1 MRITLLRM
9 MVVFAATIVSL
20 HAALAQRI
28 TRTID
33 SGWKFANIT
42 EDASAPD
49 FEDAQWQQVNLPHT
63 WNAVDA
69 FDDVEGIAR
78 TIGWYRRILRMPEAI
93 DKCYTLRIG
102 AANQYAEVYVNGKLA
117 GTHIGGYTAFA
128 FDITSHLV
136 GGDNYIAIKVDNS
149 HNPEIGPLSA
159 DFTFY
164 GGIYRDVQLIETSR
178 TRISPTYHASK
189 GIFIRTPEVNADKAM
204 INVEVKLSSDVKTK
218 ALVKVELV
226 DNKSNIIAAQT
237 KKVKLEAD
245 SNNIPIEC
253 NLEVLNPTLWDVEK
267 PQLYTAR
274 VTLDV
279 DGKDV
284 DSVSEAFGIR
294 SYSFAPATGLM
305 LNGRHVK
312 LVGTNRHQDYFG
324 LGNALPDARHTADI
338 EFLKEMGGNSLRVSH
353 YPQHERVMEACDRLG
368 VITSVEI
375 PLVNAITISEGFT
388 KNALS
393 MVEEMIWQ
401 NFNHASVLIWAYMNE
416 ILLRRPSTDEEYL
429 KNTYYPA
436 VLELTKKLDAKV
448 RSLDPSRYTMLA
460 CDHAPKRYIESGVAS
475 VPQIVGWNVYTG
487 WYGGPISRFSA
498 NLDNLRKSFPDKV
511 LTISEY
517 GADADSRVHS
527 GAPERFDYSL
537 DYSELFH
544 EGYFPEMFK
553 RDYIASSNLWNL
565 CDFGSETRGDAI
577 PHTNL
582 KGISTMTRQ
591 PKDIYFYY
599 KAALI
604 NEPLV
609 HVCKYTWTKRA
620 GAETST
626 GVSLQKL
633 KVYTNQPCVELLHNG
648 KSLGQKEVENYHAI
662 FEVPFV
668 GGQNTLEAIAG
679 EVRDG
684 YVCYFEL
691 VKQQSPERLNVL
703 LGASR
708 YFQEPR
714 TDVTWIPEQEYKPGS
729 WGFVGGKPNRQK
741 TRHGSQPASAANI
754 FGTDCDPMYQTQRIS
769 LEAFKADMP
778 AGNYSVYLHFAE
790 LAGKV
795 KASVYNL
802 GNEAVSAEGQERV
815 FDVLIN
821 GIKVLSDFDIAAQV
835 GVYAPIVERF
845 DVDVL
850 GSEGITIQFVPKKGE
865 PVLNAVSI
873 RKNF

>member
-1 MRITLLRM
+1 M
-9 MVVFAATIVSL
+9 MVVFAATIISL
-20 HAALAQRI
+20 HVALAQRI

-63 WNAVDA
+63 WNASDA
-69 FDDVEGIAR
+69 FDDVDGINR
-78 TIGWYRRILRMPEAI
+78 TIGWYRRS
-93 DKCYTLRIG
+93 LRISENADKRYALRVG
-102 AANQYAEVYVNGKLA
+102 AANQYAEVYINGKLA
-117 GTHIGGYTAFA
+117 GTHVGGYTAFA
-128 FDITSHLV
+128 FDITSLLTN
-136 GGDNYIAIKVDNS
+136 GDNSIAIKVDNS
-149 HNPEIGPLSA
+149 YNPEIGPLSA

-164 GGIYRDVQLIETSR
+164 GGIYRDVQIIETSG
-178 TRISPTYHASK
+178 TRVSPTFYASK
-189 GIFIRTPEVNADKAM
+189 GVFIRTSEVTADNAKV
-204 INVEVKLSSDVKTK
+204 NVEVKLSSDVKVK
-218 ALVKVELV
+218 AQVNVELV
-226 DNKSNIIAAQT
+226 DNNLNVVATQT
-237 KKVKLEAD
+237 RKLKLEAD
-245 SNNIPIEC
+245 SKNISAEF
-253 NLEVLNPTLWDVEK
+253 NFEVLNPILWDVER
-267 PQLYTAR
+267 PQLYTAK

-279 DGKDV
+279 DGKEI

-294 SYSFAPATGLM
+294 SYSFAPETGLT
-305 LNGRHVK
+305 LNGRRVK
-312 LVGTNRHQDYFG
+312 LVGTNRHQDYSG
-324 LGNALPDARHTADI
+324 LGNALPDARHTADV

-368 VITSVEI
+368 IITSVEI
-375 PLVNAITISEGFT
+375 PLVNAITISEGFST
-388 KNALS
+388 NALN
-393 MVEEMIWQ
+393 MVEEMVWQ
-401 NFNHASVLIWAYMNE
+401 NFNHPSILIWAYMNE
-416 ILLRRPSTDEEYL
+416 ILLRLPSKDKEFL
-429 KNTYYPA
+429 NNTYYPA
-436 VLELTKKLDAKV
+436 VLELTKALDAKV
-448 RSLDPSRYTMLA
+448 RSLDPARYTMLA
-460 CDHAPKRYIESGVAS
+460 CDHSPQKYLDSGVAS

-487 WYGGPISRFSA
+487 WYGGPISRFAA
-498 NLDNLRKSFPDKV
+498 NLDNLRKKFPDKV

-544 EGYFPEMFK
+544 EGYFPEMLK

-565 CDFGSETRGDAI
+565 CDFGSETRGDAV

-582 KGISTMTRQ
+582 KVISTMTRQ

-599 KAALI
+599 KAALS
-604 NEPLV
+604 NEPIV

-626 GVSLQKL
+626 GVSIQKL
-633 KVYTNQPCVELLHNG
+633 KVYTNQPRVELLHNG
-648 KSLGQKEVENYHAI
+648 KTLGIKEVENYHAI

-668 GGQNTLEAIAG
+668 DGHNSLEALAG
-679 EVRDG
+679 EARDG
-684 YVCYFEL
+684 YMCDFEL
-691 VKQQSPERLNVL
+691 VKQQAPERLNVL

-729 WGFVGGKPNRQK
+729 WGFVGGQPNRQK

-754 FGTDCDPMYQTQRIS
+754 LGTDCDPMYQTQRIS
-769 LEAFKADMP
+769 LEAFKADLP

-802 GNEAVSAEGQERV
+802 GNEAISVDGQERV

-821 GIKVLSDFDIAAQV
+821 GVKVLSDFDIAAQV
-835 GVYAPIVERF
+835 GVYAPVVERF
-845 DVDVL
+845 EVDVRE
-850 GSEGITIQFVPKKGE
+850 SEGITIQFVPMKGE